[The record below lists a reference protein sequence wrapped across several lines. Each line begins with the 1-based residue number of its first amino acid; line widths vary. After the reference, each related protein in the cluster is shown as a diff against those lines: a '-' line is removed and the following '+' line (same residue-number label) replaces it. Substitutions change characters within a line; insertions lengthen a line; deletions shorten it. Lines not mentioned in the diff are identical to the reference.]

1 MCWWRGPIIQVAA
14 GTACQKEPT
23 TGVAPPRED
32 GRFTAHDP
40 ICPADGPG
48 RILER
53 EGTLVLELVDV
64 GGLRVALRRRG
75 RGEPVLL
82 VHGGMSDSRE
92 WGPQVEDLS
101 RDYDV
106 VAVDVLGCGG
116 SADPP
121 EEFGLAD
128 HAHVLAGTL
137 DALGVSSAHVIGQS
151 LGSVLA
157 LALYR
162 EHPRTVRSLVLAGAY
177 AGWAGS
183 LPPDEVES
191 RTRMVLETLER
202 PVQEWGPPF
211 LATVHGVNAPAELVA
226 ASMAILRDV
235 RPEASRRL
243 VLAIASA
250 DLREMLPSI
259 TVPVLLIY
267 GQGDQRAPGAVAA
280 QLHAAIPGSKLV
292 VLPGAGHA
300 VNVEVP
306 EEFDAAARAFLRRST
321 ADSPD
326 ETPSEAGP
334 S

>member
-1 MCWWRGPIIQVAA
+1 
-14 GTACQKEPT
+14 
-23 TGVAPPRED
+23 
-32 GRFTAHDP
+32 
-40 ICPADGPG
+40 
-48 RILER
+48 
-53 EGTLVLELVDV
+53 VLEWVDV
-64 GGLRVALRRRG
+64 GGLRVAVRRRG

-82 VHGGMSDSRE
+82 IHGGMSDSRE
-92 WGPQVEDLS
+92 WGPQLEDLS
-101 RDYDV
+101 RDYAV

-121 EEFGLAD
+121 EEFGLVD
-128 HAHVLAGTL
+128 HAHVLGGAL
-137 DALGVSSAHVIGQS
+137 DALGIASAHVIGVS

-162 EHPRTVRSLVLAGAY
+162 EHPRAVRTLVLAGAY

-183 LPPDEVES
+183 LAAEEVES
-191 RTRMVLETLER
+191 RTRMVLETLGR
-202 PVQEWGPPF
+202 PVEEWGPPF

-259 TVPVLLIY
+259 RVPVLLIY
-267 GQGDQRAPGAVAA
+267 GQDDQRAPGAVAKR
-280 QLHAAIPGSKLV
+280 LHAAIAGSELI

-300 VNVEVP
+300 VNVEAP
-306 EEFDAAARAFLRRST
+306 EEFNAAVRAFLRRSAA
-321 ADSPD
+321 ADLP
-326 ETPSEAGP
+326 EAPLSEREP
-334 S
+334 R

>member
-1 MCWWRGPIIQVAA
+1 
-14 GTACQKEPT
+14 
-23 TGVAPPRED
+23 
-32 GRFTAHDP
+32 
-40 ICPADGPG
+40 
-48 RILER
+48 
-53 EGTLVLELVDV
+53 VLESLDV
-64 GGLRVALRRRG
+64 GGLRVAVRRRG

-92 WGPQVEDLS
+92 WDPQIEDLS

-116 SADPP
+116 SANPP

-128 HAHVLAGTL
+128 HARVLAGTL
-137 DALGVSSAHVIGQS
+137 DALGVSPAHVIGQS

-162 EHPRTVRSLVLAGAY
+162 EYPRTVRSLVLAGAY

-183 LPPDEVES
+183 LPPEEVQL
-191 RTRMVLETLER
+191 RTRMVLETLVR
-202 PVQEWGPPF
+202 PVEEWGPPF
-211 LATVHGVNAPAELVA
+211 LATVHGVNAPAELVE

-250 DLREMLPSI
+250 DLRGMLPSI

-267 GQGDQRAPGAVAA
+267 GQDDQRAPSAVAA
-280 QLHAAIPGSKLV
+280 QLHAAIPGSQLV
-292 VLPGAGHA
+292 VLPGVGHA
-300 VNVEVP
+300 VNVEAP
-306 EEFDAAARAFLRRST
+306 EEFDAAARTFLQRIA
-321 ADSPD
+321 ADR
-326 ETPSEAGP
+326 A
-334 S
+334 

>member
-1 MCWWRGPIIQVAA
+1 M
-14 GTACQKEPT
+14 
-23 TGVAPPRED
+23 
-32 GRFTAHDP
+32 
-40 ICPADGPG
+40 
-48 RILER
+48 LEW
-53 EGTLVLELVDV
+53 VDV
-64 GGLRVALRRRG
+64 HGLRVGLRRRG
-75 RGEPVLL
+75 QGEPVLL

-92 WGPQVEDLS
+92 WDPQVEHLS
-101 RDYDV
+101 QDYDV
-106 VAVDVLGCGG
+106 IAVDVLGCGG

-162 EHPRTVRSLVLAGAY
+162 EHPQWVRSLILAGAY

-183 LPPDEVES
+183 LPPEEVKS
-191 RTRMVLETLER
+191 RTRMVLETLQR
-202 PVQEWGPPF
+202 PVEEWGPPF
-211 LATVHGVNAPAELVA
+211 LATVHGVNAPAEVVD
-226 ASMAILRDV
+226 ASMAMLRDV

-267 GQGDQRAPGAVAA
+267 GQEDQRTPAAVAA
-280 QLHAAIPGSKLV
+280 QLHAAIPGASLLL
-292 VLPGAGHA
+292 LPGAGHA
-300 VNVEVP
+300 VNVEAP
-306 EEFDAAARAFLRRST
+306 EEFNAAARAFLRGDA
-321 ADSPD
+321 ADPLD
-326 ETPSEAGP
+326 ATPSEQELR
-334 S
+334 